1 MEHAYYWVTTFIQL
15 IIMINLNRIY
25 KKLKK
30 KQKTFKQQTKWKK
43 NLCHTKKHQL

>member
-15 IIMINLNRIY
+15 IIMIILGGIY
-25 KKLKK
+25 EELKK

-43 NLCHTKKHQL
+43 QQLIG

>member
-30 KQKTFKQQTKWKK
+30 K
-43 NLCHTKKHQL
+43 

>member
-25 KKLKK
+25 KELKK
-30 KQKTFKQQTKWKK
+30 K
-43 NLCHTKKHQL
+43 